1 MTAMKL
7 KRRRAG
13 RGFSL
18 IEVMMA
24 SAIFLTGATGV
35 IILASSAGRLT
46 RRGIMNT
53 QLAQLTRDELRA
65 RVTGATYPIDMAAQM
80 ATHDVNGVP
89 VHLDIETFDTA
100 GPAGAELPAQLP
112 GCINLD
118 YPSQCVRVTATDS
131 TRPCTANNECPS
143 SQCVNAFCVGPSGQ
157 YRAEAYVIQP

>member
-1 MTAMKL
+1 MKTT
-7 KRRRAG
+7 KRRTA

-18 IEVMMA
+18 LEVMMA
-24 SAIFLTGATGV
+24 SAIFLAGATGV
-35 IILASSAGRLT
+35 VVLASSASRLT

-65 RVTGATYPIDMAAQM
+65 KVVGATYPVAMGPAV

-89 VHLDIETFDTA
+89 VHVDIETFDTA
-100 GPAGAELPAQLP
+100 GPAGTELPAQLP
-112 GCINLD
+112 GCINLG

-131 TRPCTANNECPS
+131 TRPCTADAECPS
-143 SQCVNAFCVGPSGQ
+143 NQCVNAFCVGPSGQ